1 MDTNDKGEFAMLKV
15 KQLALERGI
24 LLSQPT
30 MANCRYDLIV
40 DCGERLVRAQVK
52 YADGK
57 VGAATGCVR
66 VDFREVTRG
75 NKRGKLCYNAQEVDV
90 LLVYVPKIDKVLW
103 LEAPYFHGRQT
114 ISLRIEPSKNNQIK
128 GCLMAEQ
135 FIW

>member
-57 VGAATGCVR
+57 SSKATGCVQLGLR
-66 VDFREVTRG
+66 RITRG
-75 NKRGKLCYNAQEVDV
+75 NKMGKMCYNAQEVDV
-90 LLVYVPKIDKVLW
+90 LLVYVPKMDKVLW
-103 LEAPYFHGRQT
+103 LEGPYFHDKQA
-114 ISLRIEPSKNNQIK
+114 IIIRIEPSKNNQTK